1 MALPPRVVDPAPPE
15 VPLDLGTT
23 VVLAPSVTM
32 LGGGVLF
39 GGAPARLLRPS
50 NAATAI
56 LEAWRTPTVIRTRAE
71 GTLARRLERSGV
83 VTVVAPAPRH
93 GAQPSVTVVIPTKG
107 RVAGVAKVL
116 AQTATFGVA
125 QLVVDDGSPEEEA
138 SALAALCA
146 TAGATLVRLEENS
159 GPSTARNAG
168 AEAAQTELV
177 CFCDSDLDDIPPN
190 LLDLT
195 AHFAD
200 PLVGA
205 VAPRIGV
212 TKASGPLAAY
222 ESCSSPLD
230 LGSNPSDV
238 MVRGAVSF
246 VPTACVLARR
256 SLAATFDPTLG
267 VAEDVDWEWT
277 LLKAGWIIRY
287 DPSIVVAH
295 PMRSS
300 MRAFLAQR
308 RFYGSGAGPLALR
321 HDDAVAPIA
330 TSGFTALGALGLL
343 SGQLLLTKTAMGVA
357 TALLRRRIAP
367 LTERPTRTAARIV
380 VLGSARA
387 MPSLLRQTIRTYG
400 PLLVVLSTRST
411 TARRL
416 LVVGT
421 LATALP
427 RWKRDARGQISP
439 VGFTALQVLDDLA
452 YATGV
457 LAAAMRRETRGALR
471 PSLTWF
477 RSSTNEE
484 TLSRSGR
491 RLEH

>member
-1 MALPPRVVDPAPPE
+1 M
-15 VPLDLGTT
+15 
-23 VVLAPSVTM
+23 
-32 LGGGVLF
+32 
-39 GGAPARLLRPS
+39 
-50 NAATAI
+50 
-56 LEAWRTPTVIRTRAE
+56 
-71 GTLARRLERSGV
+71 
-83 VTVVAPAPRH
+83 
-93 GAQPSVTVVIPTKG
+93 
-107 RVAGVAKVL
+107 
-116 AQTATFGVA
+116 
-125 QLVVDDGSPEEEA
+125 
-138 SALAALCA
+138 
-146 TAGATLVRLEENS
+146 
-159 GPSTARNAG
+159 
-168 AEAAQTELV
+168 
-177 CFCDSDLDDIPPN
+177 
-190 LLDLT
+190 
-195 AHFAD
+195 
-200 PLVGA
+200 
-205 VAPRIGV
+205 

-330 TSGFTALGALGLL
+330 TSGFTALGTLGLL
-343 SGQLLLTKTAMGVA
+343 SGQLVLTKTAMGAA

-367 LTERPTRTAARIV
+367 LTEHPTRTAARIV

-400 PLLVVLSTRST
+400 PLLVVLATRSA

-457 LAAAMRRETRGALR
+457 LAAAMRRETRGAVR